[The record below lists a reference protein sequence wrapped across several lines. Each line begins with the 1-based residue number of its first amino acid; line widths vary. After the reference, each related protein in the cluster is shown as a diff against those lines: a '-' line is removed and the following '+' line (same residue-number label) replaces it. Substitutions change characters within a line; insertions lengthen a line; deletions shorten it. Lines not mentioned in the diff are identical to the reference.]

1 MLYVLQISEALFV
14 NCLGFVEQIVL
25 VVGVGGQSLV
35 LGGESGTRDRLCY
48 CSGNYLMLGL
58 GPLSDPCDDWSEPW
72 RQVHLCEIEG
82 IRYLLDL
89 ICLLKLFGRNRW
101 IPLDHVACLK
111 PVLLDLGRWGVAVV
125 TGISKNL
132 ELANCMFS

>member
-48 CSGNYLMLGL
+48 CRENYLMLGL
-58 GPLSDPCDDWSEPW
+58 GPLSDPCDERSEPW

-89 ICLLKLFGRNRW
+89 LCLLKLFGRNRW
-101 IPLDHVACLK
+101 LPLDHVACLE
-111 PVLLDLGRWGVAVV
+111 PVLLDLCRWGVMVV
-125 TGISKNL
+125 TGILKNS
-132 ELANCMFS
+132 ELANCVLS